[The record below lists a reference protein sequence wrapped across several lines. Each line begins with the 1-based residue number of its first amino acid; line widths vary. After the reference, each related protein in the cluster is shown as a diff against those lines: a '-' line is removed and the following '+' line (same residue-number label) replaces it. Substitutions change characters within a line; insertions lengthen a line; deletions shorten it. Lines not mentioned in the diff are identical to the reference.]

1 MNALA
6 KFLVE
11 KRFILFAISVALAIL
26 FSFCIS
32 SVTLNKDDT
41 KYLDPDSGMSQGLKI
56 MEQEFPVME
65 LKDSFQIMFE
75 GLTQSEKIEM
85 AEKLAEFDGVESV
98 TFDPDSRE
106 HNSKTYTM
114 YIVNT
119 EHVKSYDKVKV
130 IMNSMIDAYQDQYY
144 VETFYG
150 GSNVGVLD
158 VLLPLAAAIGLLM
171 LFMMT
176 KSYIEPLFIL
186 ISIAIAILINM
197 GSNIMFE
204 SVSEMTF
211 SIAAVLQLVLSID
224 YSIMLIHR
232 FEQEYERQEIKD
244 VNIAMQNAIVGSFS
258 SIVSSSITTMVGL
271 LVLLLMSFTIGRDIG
286 LVLSKGVFL
295 SLICVF
301 TVMPSIIIWGHQL
314 LFKTNKQYL
323 KNKRL
328 EGGTANV

>member
-56 MEQEFPVME
+56 MEQEFPVVE

-158 VLLPLAAAIGLLM
+158 VLLPLAGVIGLLM

-232 FEQEYERQEIKD
+232 FEQEYEQLEIKD
-244 VNIAMQNAIVGSFS
+244 ENIAMQNSIVGSFS
-258 SIVSSSITTMVGL
+258 SIVSSSVTTIVGL

-301 TVMPSIIIWGHQL
+301 TVMPSIIIWGHKL

-323 KNKRL
+323 RNKRL
-328 EGGTANV
+328 EGGAANV

>member
-56 MEQEFPVME
+56 MEQEFPVVE

-119 EHVKSYDKVKV
+119 EYVKSYTKVKV

-232 FEQEYERQEIKD
+232 FEQEYEQLEIKD
-244 VNIAMQNAIVGSFS
+244 ANIAMQNAIVGSFS
-258 SIVSSSITTMVGL
+258 SIVSSSVTTIVGL

-301 TVMPSIIIWGHQL
+301 TVMPSIIILGHKL

-323 KNKRL
+323 RNKRL
-328 EGGTANV
+328 EGGAANV